1 MSFACI
7 YIPGFMVQSAVRAEP
22 ALQGGAL
29 ASPGRALALPSRAL
43 ALISGKPP
51 LWSVVAANAA
61 AVQAGVQLGM
71 TKAQVAEF
79 CAVEI
84 RHRSE
89 AQEKAA
95 HAVLLD
101 VGWSISPRV
110 EDTAADTIVLD
121 LEGLVSL
128 FGTDENI
135 ARELSQRA
143 SHIGLIPHVAIAS
156 NIEAAILAARG
167 FAGITIVPAGEEFA
181 RLGELPIQTLLTD
194 VEVLETLERWG
205 VDCLRALAAL
215 PVLQLSERL
224 GQEGVR
230 LHELARGARVRSL
243 VLAEASSSFAEE
255 MEVEDAVEELEPLSF
270 LLGRLLDQL
279 CARLEARALAVR
291 AVRIRFELEPSFEKD
306 VQALKDESRKKTA
319 PKEYT
324 KVLTL
329 PVPMRDSKV
338 LLKLVRL
345 SLQSDPPKSPIQ
357 KIAMTVDAAPP
368 R

>member
-29 ASPGRALALPSRAL
+29 ALHGRALALPSRAL

-89 AQEKAA
+89 VQEKAA
-95 HAVLLD
+95 HAALLD

-121 LEGLVSL
+121 ITGLTSL
-128 FGTDENI
+128 FGSVKNLAAALAE
-135 ARELSQRA
+135 RA
-143 SHIGLIPHVAIAS
+143 ASIGLRPHVAVAS
-156 NIEAAILAARG
+156 NIEAAIHAARG
-167 FAGITIVPAGEEFA
+167 FHGITLIPPSEESE
-181 RLGELPIQTLLTD
+181 RLSSLP
-194 VEVLETLERWG
+194 VEVLFPSVETFETLCRWG
-205 VDCLRALAAL
+205 IRTCGELAAL
-215 PVLQLSERL
+215 PLLPLSERM

-230 LHELARGARVRSL
+230 LHELARGTHCRA
-243 VLAEASSSFAEE
+243 
-255 MEVEDAVEELEPLSF
+255 P
-270 LLGRLLDQL
+270 
-279 CARLEARALAVR
+279 ALA
-291 AVRIRFELEPSFEKD
+291 
-306 VQALKDESRKKTA
+306 
-319 PKEYT
+319 
-324 KVLTL
+324 
-329 PVPMRDSKV
+329 
-338 LLKLVRL
+338 
-345 SLQSDPPKSPIQ
+345 
-357 KIAMTVDAAPP
+357 
-368 R
+368 